1 MPNMERTMPK
11 ADAINNTPRKSTV
24 TLSAVA
30 AALGEIEPP
39 EGEMQAVHFRRLDA
53 LRAAASHLPICTA
66 DDAAL
71 ALSCVSDIL
80 GEIHCYEM
88 CEEDRNT
95 RLDEVSA
102 IHTQIVRWLIESH
115 GARPLRSTW
124 AEDFEARPAAA

>member
-1 MPNMERTMPK
+1 MPK
-11 ADAINNTPRKSTV
+11 ANAINNTHQHSTG

-71 ALSCVSDIL
+71 ALSCVSDVL
-80 GEIHCYEM
+80 GQIHCYEM
-88 CEEDRNT
+88 CEEDRNV
-95 RLDEVSA
+95 RLDEVAA
-102 IHTQIVRWLIESH
+102 IHVQIIRWLMQS

-124 AEDFEARPAAA
+124 AVDFEPADRS